1 MDNLSIEIQDS
12 QNPIVT
18 QINTEFNS
26 LQDNQPVFI
35 HKLNPDN
42 TVQIIDLNEWNNQY
56 GTFKSSL
63 ENSNTYN
70 PDENI
75 YYAYN
80 GNTNHVEILRMSEI
94 NDYTLPT
101 IIFLESSKYYYNVKV
116 AFEYKTGDYNNPID
130 LEIRNLTNIITNPE
144 DYQGEIYLNRFP
156 EPGEFRDILTKLRDD
171 ASEQLTQNNSNMSDF
186 INSYVKIF
194 YEIFKVGED
203 AIGDQL
209 IKTLETSL
217 ILIPPLDSLEDSSHT
232 KIYGIELGYNENN
245 VSNDNDVK
253 CLKRNS
259 KVNIINGNYTLN
271 GETDKNNT
279 VYGINSGPYRL
290 TDISINHPMR
300 IINKD
305 FPSVSYIVDDTLPI
319 VINVTRRLD
328 PGNFPPGTI
337 DNLYK
342 FNVNG
347 QSIYMSNSNPEV
359 QVYRFMRNRTYIF
372 KKQFIENDNMY
383 FYINLNSNFQILT
396 DNSSIYIQIPA
407 DFKNNNDD
415 NFNSGFVTSDTYT
428 ENMEVNSQTALSI
441 LIKNIDGINYDY
453 YYGDIKMN
461 VSYFEEP
468 IILKMSIEC
477 FYHGSM
483 GGDGLLVF
491 DKNCSQLKYNI
502 VDYNRTERVYFDI
515 TNRANELGIDGKP
528 VYQTVVNGSD
538 YKGYHSIYN
547 KINVLSSDIQLISG
561 YNYLFL
567 DLNFKIEYSPMG
579 NIIMD
584 GENLFPYKLLL
595 DNSSEQQ
602 ISSQSNIE
610 NQNPFLGISSLDID
624 FLNNNF
630 YNFFTSVKIND
641 YAQFSYNSR
650 IPKILK
656 SEQYNQH
663 PNSHNFVFFKFN
675 PSNSISYLHLFNAN
689 IEIPYVHLMEYKG
702 LEDYNPIYRSD
713 ATYLYTIQS
722 LNTNS
727 ITINFNNIDEYLLE
741 ESGEYLFINKTK
753 LTELGLQVVV
763 NDNVGDIVVPNP
775 TLKIHIAY
783 YTNEDDEII
792 RFPSNLDIIN
802 LVKSNNYLNLKL
814 SLSYEDDRGNIS
826 IFPSNLINLNLFYL
840 FVNSN
845 HTPENDDPGLT
856 FLFQPNNITYPI
868 VETVNHHN
876 MFESG
881 FTYPSGTGPYSSI
894 NVLDT
899 GDIEPLASHI
909 QQPIYSSVRLDISS
923 ITYYNGLVINKL
935 PISEETYEIIND
947 ISDTENIHLS
957 IKLDSIYKYNL
968 KELKMFVVIRGN
980 PQYDVYGNV
989 ILSSNFLNNDI
1000 PILDET
1006 QIVSLQDTSMEF
1018 LYKTIPL
1025 TLADEIGY
1033 FDNITLKVKINTH
1046 TEPNQID
1053 SLGLLNHLFLTF
1065 LQEPIR
1071 LQGISNDIYS
1081 SYNVY
1086 KNLTPKPGLNK
1097 FTYYLN
1103 NELAVPMN
1111 TLQSKNTS
1119 IIVDNNTY
1127 TNYKIALVNNSC
1139 AINNFTEENTP
1150 ILLLRESLSVNTIL
1164 FNGNELNLSSLKNDV
1179 VDIGNGLSLI
1189 VLSNDH
1195 SLMIVKIAD
1204 MIDLITDLPS
1214 FFSTLMSVEN
1224 ITSDTIDR
1232 GYNALNDIYNDIATN
1247 SGECLPPIIITNES
1261 EVQFLISN
1269 ATSFLKTPSQYKIIY
1284 LIPILESNN
1293 RVCIPSL
1300 NPLIKS
1306 DTLVMFTSTNINNT
1320 VFVELESKN
1329 YTFIDFKNNFI
1340 INNRE
1345 LFLGEKTVINKIQ
1358 FEYIGL
1364 GSRYLLLRNDITVI
1378 PSTGVGGDPYI
1389 CNLQGL
1395 KYKIPPSNNY
1405 YCYIDN
1411 RAENEHNRFIINF
1424 ETYILEGEE
1433 LNYLNNYIV
1442 NKIAKANNLKSKVS
1456 VAEWLFKN
1464 NLQLDMNACFIKRFF
1479 IKNGKHEFIFDLNK
1493 FRIYDIYNNELH
1505 YFPSR
1510 FNPIK
1515 NNSFKMNDDISE
1527 HIGLKDEKPI
1537 YGLKLETNTQT
1548 FGTVFIEFMKY
1559 SHPQIRNNINVT
1571 FEKSPINTNS
1581 VGGIVKNRHYILPNI
1596 NSNTDLVQ
1604 PKLIKNDTT
1613 EIYLNN
1619 VGKLKKQLIKV

>member
-42 TVQIIDLNEWNNQY
+42 TVQIIDLNEWSNQY

-63 ENSNTYN
+63 ENSGTYDPN
-70 PDENI
+70 ENI

-80 GNTNHVEILRMSEI
+80 GNSNHVEILRMSEI
-94 NDYTLPT
+94 GDYTLPT

-116 AFEYKTGDYNNPID
+116 AFEYKTGDHNIPVD

-156 EPGEFRDILTKLRDD
+156 EPSEFRSILIQLRDYV
-171 ASEQLTQNNSNMSDF
+171 SEQFTQDNSDIGSF
-186 INSYVKIF
+186 VNSYIKIF

-203 AIGDQL
+203 NFGDQL

-217 ILIPPLDSLEDSSHT
+217 ILIPPLDTLGDSSQT
-232 KIYGIELGYNENN
+232 KIYGIELGYNDNS

-253 CLKRNS
+253 CLKRTS
-259 KVNIINGNYTLN
+259 KVNIINGSYTLN

-279 VYGINSGPYRL
+279 VYGINSGQYRL
-290 TDISINHPMR
+290 TDIPINHPMR

-305 FPSVSYIVDDTLPI
+305 FPLVSYIVDNANPI
-319 VINVTRRLD
+319 TIDVTRRLD

-347 QSIYMSNSNPEV
+347 QPIYMSNSNPEV
-359 QVYRFMRNRTYIF
+359 QIYRFMRNRTYIF
-372 KKQFIENDNMY
+372 KKQFVENDNMY
-383 FYINLNSNFQILT
+383 FYISLNSNFQILT
-396 DNSSIYIQIPA
+396 DSSSIYIQIPT
-407 DFKNNNDD
+407 DFNNNTDD
-415 NFNSGFVTSDTYT
+415 KFSSGFVTSDTYS
-428 ENMEVNSQTALSI
+428 ENMEVNSQTNLSL

-453 YYGDIKMN
+453 YYGDILMDI
-461 VSYFEEP
+461 SYFEEP
-468 IILKMSIEC
+468 VVLKMSIEC

-502 VDYNRTERVYFDI
+502 VDYRRTEKVYFDI
-515 TNRANELGIDGKP
+515 SNRPNQLGNDGMP
-528 VYQTVVNGSD
+528 IYQTVVNGSD
-538 YKGYHSIYN
+538 YKGYHSVYN
-547 KINVLSSDIQLISG
+547 KTSVLSNDIQLISG

-567 DLNFKIEYSPMG
+567 DLNFRIEYTPMG
-579 NIIMD
+579 NIIMG

-595 DNSSEQQ
+595 NNSLEQQ
-602 ISSQSNIE
+602 IPSQSNVE
-610 NQNPFLGISSLDID
+610 NQNPFSGISSLNID

-630 YNFFTSVKIND
+630 NNFFTSVKVDEYN
-641 YAQFSYNSR
+641 QFTYNTR

-675 PSNSISYLHLFNAN
+675 PSNTISYLHLFNAN
-689 IEIPYVHLMEYKG
+689 IEAPYDQLLEYKG
-702 LEDYNPIYRSD
+702 LADYNPIYRSN

-727 ITINFNNIDEYLLE
+727 ITINFDNIDEYLSE

-753 LTELGLQVVV
+753 LVELGLQVVV
-763 NDNVGDIVVPNP
+763 NDNIGDIVVPNP
-775 TLKIHIAY
+775 TLKIHVAY

-792 RFPSNLDIIN
+792 KFPSNLDIIN
-802 LVKSNNYLNLKL
+802 LVKNNNYLNLRL
-814 SLSYEDDRGNIS
+814 SLSYEDDNGNIS
-826 IFPSNLINLNLFYL
+826 IFPTNISNLALFYR
-840 FVNSN
+840 FVNSS
-845 HTPENDDPGLT
+845 HIPENDDPGLT
-856 FLFQPNNITYPI
+856 FLFEPNNITYPI
-868 VETVNHHN
+868 DETVNHHN

-881 FTYPSGTGPYSSI
+881 FIYPNGTGSYSNI
-894 NVLDT
+894 NVLDI
-899 GDIEPLASHI
+899 GDIELLSSHN
-909 QQPIYSSVRLDISS
+909 QQPIYSSVKLDMTS
-923 ITYYNGLVINKL
+923 ITYYNGLNINKL
-935 PISEETYEIIND
+935 PISEQTYEIIND
-947 ISDTENIHLS
+947 INDTENIHVS
-957 IKLDSIYKYNL
+957 IKLDSIYKYSL
-968 KELKMFVVIRGN
+968 KELKMYVVIRGN

-989 ILSSNFLNNDI
+989 ILSSNFLNNDV
-1000 PILDET
+1000 PILDNT
-1006 QIVSLQDTSMEF
+1006 QLISLEDTGMEF

-1025 TLADEIGY
+1025 TLSDEIGY
-1033 FDNITLKVKINTH
+1033 FDNITLKVKINTD
-1046 TEPNQID
+1046 TEPNAID

-1065 LQEPIR
+1065 TNEPNK
-1071 LQGISNDIYS
+1071 LLGISADIYS

-1086 KNLTPKPGLNK
+1086 KNLIPKPTLNK
-1097 FTYYLN
+1097 FTYYLD
-1103 NELAVPMN
+1103 NELSVPIN
-1111 TLQSKNTS
+1111 VLQNKNDT
-1119 IIVDNNTY
+1119 IIIDNNSY
-1127 TNYKIALVNNSC
+1127 NNYKIALVDDAC
-1139 AINNFTEENTP
+1139 IINNFTQEDTP
-1150 ILLLRESLSVNTIL
+1150 ILLLRKSQNVSNIL
-1164 FNGNELNLSSLKNDV
+1164 FNGNELSFSNSKNDV

-1189 VLSNDH
+1189 VLSNDD
-1195 SLMIVKIAD
+1195 SLMVVKIAD
-1204 MIDLITDLPS
+1204 MIDLITDVSS
-1214 FFSTLMSVEN
+1214 FFSTLMPIED
-1224 ITSDTIDR
+1224 ITSDTLDR
-1232 GYNALNDIYNDIATN
+1232 GYNALNDIYNELANSLGECIPPIHITN
-1247 SGECLPPIIITNES
+1247 SDEI
-1261 EVQFLISN
+1261 QFLISN
-1269 ATSFLKTPSQYKIIY
+1269 ARVFLKNPVEIKNIYIIPV
-1284 LIPILESNN
+1284 LQSPNFICFNDIK
-1293 RVCIPSL
+1293 
-1300 NPLIKS
+1300 PLIKS
-1306 DTLVMFTSTNINNT
+1306 DTLVMFTSTINNPE
-1320 VFVELESKN
+1320 VLVKLESID
-1329 YTFIDFKNNFI
+1329 YTFREYKDNFI

-1364 GSRYLLLRNDITVI
+1364 GSRYLLLRNDIAI
-1378 PSTGVGGDPYI
+1378 ISATGVGGDPYI

-1433 LNYLNNYIV
+1433 LNHLNNYIV
-1442 NKIAKANNLKSKVS
+1442 NKIAKINDLKSKAS

-1479 IKNGKHEFIFDLNK
+1479 IKNGKHEFIFDLNE

-1559 SHPQIRNNINVT
+1559 SHPQIRNNINIT
-1571 FEKSPINTNS
+1571 FEKNPINTDS

-1596 NSNTDLVQ
+1596 NSNTDLVE
-1604 PKLIKNDTT
+1604 PKLIENATT

-1619 VGKLKKQLIKV
+1619 VGKLKKQLIKE